1 MKKFIIKTAV
11 FLLVFVAS
19 LFVFSKIMN
28 QDHDNL
34 TMEMAEATLPVVT
47 MERNGIAYNRL
58 FGYTG
63 QRDVKFHRETV
74 AVLEEDRSSDIVV
87 DTYGSQVTGISMQ
100 VRSLDGSRLIEDS
113 SVTDYQESEGLIRAH
128 ISLKDLIERD
138 KEYSLTLVLE
148 LADGRKVNYYTGVI
162 WSEEMAVDEKL
173 AYVLDFHDKTFRP
186 QEASELTK
194 YLETNSKLEDNSS
207 FHKVN
212 IHSSLKQITWDGL
225 GATEVGEPVL
235 QLVAIDGQ
243 TASVLVDYMVSTKSG
258 ADETFYQVQEYFR
271 VRHTSE
277 RMYLLDYERTMDQI
291 PDEKRMYANDKILLG
306 IADENVPMLE
316 SEDGNV
322 VVFEMAGRLCCYNA
336 TSNSLVVLFSF
347 YDEKNW
353 DARTL
358 LQDHGLKILDVD
370 EGGNVRFAV
379 YGYMNRGRHE
389 GEVGIQ
395 LYAYNSAVNTI
406 EELVFIDYDKNFDV
420 LEAELEHLLYLNR
433 EQLLYLKLEN
443 TIYQVNLVE
452 KAYKEL
458 VTVAGDD
465 SLFVSG
471 DHKIAVWQEGEDQ
484 YHSRQLTVM
493 NLNTGTQNVIKAGA
507 NEVIRPLGFMGED
520 LIYGVAR
527 DEDVRELVN
536 GSMFF
541 PMYKVCICNSEGELL
556 KKYEN
561 PGIYVE
567 ECSVEDNQI
576 TLERL
581 ARKDDGSF
589 AATTPDH
596 IMNNAEGTTGKNTVA
611 TAVIDV
617 YKKYV
622 QIKTKK
628 VIDSDTIKIL
638 TPKEVVYEG
647 GREMELIRETTPER
661 FYVYGPY
668 GVTSIYN
675 DAGTAVIEAYDIA
688 GRVMDENGICV
699 WRKATRVAKNQIMAI
714 KEAETTDELG
724 SVAVCLDTILEFE
737 GVIRDSN
744 QLLQRGMS
752 VTEILA
758 DSLPDA
764 QVLDLAGSKMDAVLY
779 YVNQDI
785 PVLAM
790 LENGDAVLITGFNE
804 FNVVIMDPVKGTL
817 AKMGMND
824 ATAWFEENG
833 NRFVTYMQSES

>member
-11 FLLVFVAS
+11 FLAVFVAS

-34 TMEMAEATLPVVT
+34 TMEMAQATLPVVT
-47 MERNGIAYNRL
+47 MEINGIPYNRL
-58 FGYTG
+58 FGYTE

-74 AVLEEDRSSDIVV
+74 AVLGENRSSEILV
-87 DTYGSQVTGISMQ
+87 DTYGSQVSGISMQ

-113 SVTDYQESEGLIRAH
+113 PVTDYQETDGFIRAG
-128 ISLKDLIERD
+128 IALKDLIERD

-148 LADGRKVNYYTGVI
+148 LADGRDVYYYTGVI
-162 WSEEMAVDEKL
+162 WSDSLAVDEKL

-186 QEASELTK
+186 EEASELTR

-225 GATEVGEPVL
+225 GVTEVGEPVL
-235 QLVAIDGQ
+235 QLVSIEGQ
-243 TASVLVDYMVSTKSG
+243 TASILVDYMVSTESG
-258 ADETFYQVQEYFR
+258 GDVTYYQVQEYFR

-336 TSNSLVVLFSF
+336 TSNSLIVLFSF
-347 YDEKNW
+347 YDEENW
-353 DARTL
+353 DDRTL
-358 LQDHGLKILDVD
+358 RKDHDLKILDVD
-370 EGGNVRFAV
+370 EGGNIRFAV

-395 LYAYNSAVNTI
+395 LYTYNSMVNTI
-406 EELVFIDYDKNFDV
+406 EEMVFINYDKNFDV
-420 LEAELEHLLYLNR
+420 LATELEQLLYLNR
-433 EQLLYLKLEN
+433 EDILYLKLEN
-443 TIYQVNLVE
+443 TIYQVNLME
-452 KAYKEL
+452 KTYKEL
-458 VTVAGDD
+458 VTVIGDD

-471 DHKIAVWQEGEDQ
+471 DHKIAVWQEGADQ

-493 NLNTGTQNVIKAGA
+493 NLNTGTQSVIKAGE
-507 NEVIRPLGFMGED
+507 NEVVRPLGFMGED

-527 DEDVRELVN
+527 NEDIREEVN
-536 GSMFF
+536 GSIFF
-541 PMYKVCICNSEGELL
+541 PMYKVCICNSAGEIL

-561 PGIYVE
+561 PGIYIE
-567 ECSVEDNQI
+567 ECSVENNQI

-581 ARKDDGSF
+581 VRKDNGSF
-589 AATTPDH
+589 EETMPDH
-596 IMNNAEGTTGKNTVA
+596 IMNNVETATGKNTVA
-611 TAVIDV
+611 TAVIDG

-647 GREMELIRETTPER
+647 GRELELVQENTFSR

-668 GVTSIYN
+668 GVMSIYN
-675 DAGTAVIEAYDIA
+675 NPGAAVAESYDIA
-688 GRVMDENGICV
+688 GRVMDDKGICL
-699 WRKATRVAKNQIMAI
+699 WRKGTRVAKNQIMAI
-714 KEAETTDELG
+714 KEAKITEEKD
-724 SVAVCLDTILEFE
+724 SVAVCLDTMLEFE

-744 QLLQRGMS
+744 QLLQGGMT

-764 QVLDLAGSKMDAVLY
+764 QVLDLAGCKLDAVLY
-779 YVNQDI
+779 YVNRDI

-790 LENGDAVLITGFNE
+790 LENGEAVLVTGFNE
-804 FNVVIMDPVKGTL
+804 FNVVVMDPSKGTL
-817 AKMGMND
+817 GKVGMND
-824 ATAWFEENG
+824 ATTWFAENG
-833 NRFVTYMQSES
+833 NRFVTYMPYE

>member
-1 MKKFIIKTAV
+1 MKKFLIKTAV
-11 FLLVFVAS
+11 FLVVFLAS
-19 LFVFSKIMN
+19 VFVFSRIMN

-58 FGYTG
+58 FGYTS

-74 AVLEEDRSSDIVV
+74 AVLGENRSSEILV
-87 DTYGSQVTGISMQ
+87 DTYGTEVSGISMQ
-100 VRSLDGSRLIEDS
+100 VRSRDGSRLIEDS
-113 SVTDYQESEGLIRAH
+113 PVTDFQESEGVIRAN
-128 ISLKDLIERD
+128 ISLKDLIERGQ
-138 KEYSLTLVLE
+138 EYSLTLVLE
-148 LADGRKVNYYTGVI
+148 LTDGRKVYYYTGVI
-162 WSEEMAVDEKL
+162 WSQEMAVDEKL
-173 AYVLDFHDKTFRP
+173 AYVLDFHEKTFRP
-186 QEASELTK
+186 EEASELTR
-194 YLETNSKLEDNSS
+194 YLETNSKLEDNKS

-212 IHSSLKQITWDGL
+212 IHSSLKQITWDEL
-225 GATEVGEPVL
+225 GVTEVGDPVL

-243 TASVLVDYMVSTKSG
+243 TASVLVDYMVSTTSG
-258 ADETFYQVQEYFR
+258 EHVTFYQVQEYFR

-277 RMYLLDYERTMDQI
+277 RMYLLDYERTMEQI
-291 PDEKRMYANDKILLG
+291 PDEKKMYANDKILLG

-316 SEDGNV
+316 SADGNV
-322 VVFEMAGRLCCYNA
+322 VVFQMGGRLCCYNA

-353 DARTL
+353 DERTL
-358 LQDHGLKILDVD
+358 RQDHGLKILDVD

-379 YGYMNRGRHE
+379 YGYMNRGRYE

-395 LYAYNSAVNTI
+395 LYAYNSGVNTI
-406 EELVFIDYDKNFDV
+406 EELVFIAYDKNYDV
-420 LEAELEHLLYLNR
+420 LKAELEQLLYLNR
-433 EQLLYLKLEN
+433 EQLLYLKLGN

-465 SLFVSG
+465 NLFVSG

-493 NLNTGTQNVIKAGA
+493 NLNTGTQSVIKAGA
-507 NEVIRPLGFMGED
+507 NEVVRPLGFMGED

-527 DEDVRELVN
+527 DEDVREEVN

-541 PMYKVCICNSEGELL
+541 PMYKVCICNSSGELL

-561 PGIYVE
+561 QGIYIE

-576 TLERL
+576 TLQRL
-581 ARKDDGSF
+581 ARKDDGRF
-589 AATTPDH
+589 GETTPDH
-596 IMNNAEGTTGKNTVA
+596 IMNNVEDAVGKNKVA
-611 TAVIDV
+611 VAVIDV

-622 QIKTKK
+622 QIQTKK
-628 VIDSDTIKIL
+628 TINSDTIKIL

-647 GREMELIRETTPER
+647 GRELELTQESIPAR

-675 DAGTAVIEAYDIA
+675 DPGTAVAKSYDIA
-688 GRVMDENGICV
+688 GQVMDEKGICV
-699 WRKATRVAKNQIMAI
+699 WHKATRVARNQIMAI
-714 KEAETTDELG
+714 KEAKVTEEKG

-737 GVIRDSN
+737 GVIRDSG

-752 VTEILA
+752 ITEILS

-764 QVLDLAGSKMDAVLY
+764 QVLDLTGCKLDALLY
-779 YVNQDI
+779 YVNLDI

-824 ATAWFEENG
+824 AATWFADNG
-833 NRFVTYMQSES
+833 NRFVTYMRMK

>member
-1 MKKFIIKTAV
+1 MKKFLIKTAV
-11 FLLVFVAS
+11 FLVVFLAS
-19 LFVFSKIMN
+19 VFVFSRIMN

-58 FGYTG
+58 FGYTS

-74 AVLEEDRSSDIVV
+74 AVLGENRSSEILV
-87 DTYGSQVTGISMQ
+87 DTYGTEVSGISMQ
-100 VRSLDGSRLIEDS
+100 VRSRDGSRLIEDS
-113 SVTDYQESEGLIRAH
+113 PVTDFQESEGVIRAN
-128 ISLKDLIERD
+128 ISLKDLIERGQ
-138 KEYSLTLVLE
+138 EYSLTLVLE
-148 LADGRKVNYYTGVI
+148 LTDGRKVYYYTGVI
-162 WSEEMAVDEKL
+162 WSQEMAVDEKL
-173 AYVLDFHDKTFRP
+173 AYVLDFHEKTFRP
-186 QEASELTK
+186 EEASELTR
-194 YLETNSKLEDNSS
+194 YLETNSKLEDNKS

-212 IHSSLKQITWDGL
+212 IHSSLKQITWDEL
-225 GATEVGEPVL
+225 GVTEVGDPVL

-243 TASVLVDYMVSTKSG
+243 TASVLVDYMVSTTSG
-258 ADETFYQVQEYFR
+258 EHVTFYQVQEYFR

-277 RMYLLDYERTMDQI
+277 RMYLLDYERTMEQI
-291 PDEKRMYANDKILLG
+291 PDEKKMYANDKILLG

-316 SEDGNV
+316 SADGNV
-322 VVFEMAGRLCCYNA
+322 VVFQMGGRLCCYNA

-353 DARTL
+353 DERTL
-358 LQDHGLKILDVD
+358 RQDHGLKILDVD

-379 YGYMNRGRHE
+379 YGYMNRGRYE

-395 LYAYNSAVNTI
+395 LYAYNSGVNTI
-406 EELVFIDYDKNFDV
+406 EELVFIAYDKNYDV
-420 LEAELEHLLYLNR
+420 LKAELEQLLYLNR
-433 EQLLYLKLEN
+433 EQLLYLKLGN

-465 SLFVSG
+465 NLFVSG

-493 NLNTGTQNVIKAGA
+493 NLNTGTQSVIKAGA
-507 NEVIRPLGFMGED
+507 NDVIRPLGFMGED

-527 DEDVRELVN
+527 DEDVREEVN

-541 PMYKVCICNSEGELL
+541 PMYKVCICNSSGELL

-561 PGIYVE
+561 QGIYIE

-576 TLERL
+576 TLQRL
-581 ARKDDGSF
+581 ARKDDGRF
-589 AATTPDH
+589 GETTPDH
-596 IMNNAEGTTGKNTVA
+596 IMNNVEDAVGKNKVA
-611 TAVIDV
+611 VAVIDV

-622 QIKTKK
+622 QIQTKK
-628 VIDSDTIKIL
+628 TINSDTIKIL

-647 GREMELIRETTPER
+647 GRELELTQESIPAR

-675 DAGTAVIEAYDIA
+675 DPGTAVAKSYDIA
-688 GRVMDENGICV
+688 GQVMDEKGICV
-699 WRKATRVAKNQIMAI
+699 WHKATRVARNQIMAI
-714 KEAETTDELG
+714 KEAKVTEEKG

-737 GVIRDSN
+737 GVIRDSG

-752 VTEILA
+752 ITEILS

-764 QVLDLAGSKMDAVLY
+764 QVLELTGCKLDALLY
-779 YVNQDI
+779 YVNLDI

-824 ATAWFEENG
+824 AATWFADNG
-833 NRFVTYMQSES
+833 NRFVTYMPAE

>member
-11 FLLVFVAS
+11 FLAVFVAS

-34 TMEMAEATLPVVT
+34 TMEMAQATLPVVT
-47 MERNGIAYNRL
+47 MERNGIPYNRL
-58 FGYTG
+58 FGYTE

-74 AVLEEDRSSDIVV
+74 AVLGENRSSEILV
-87 DTYGSQVTGISMQ
+87 DTYGSQVSGISMQ

-113 SVTDYQESEGLIRAH
+113 PVTDYQETDGLIRAD
-128 ISLKDLIERD
+128 IALKDLIERD

-148 LADGRKVNYYTGVI
+148 LADGRDVYYYTGVI
-162 WSEEMAVDEKL
+162 WSDNLAVDEKL

-186 QEASELTK
+186 EEASELTR

-225 GATEVGEPVL
+225 GVTEVGEPVL
-235 QLVAIDGQ
+235 QLVAIEGQ
-243 TASVLVDYMVSTKSG
+243 TASVLVDYMVSTGSG
-258 ADETFYQVQEYFR
+258 GDVTYYQVQEYFR

-306 IADENVPMLE
+306 IADENVPMME

-336 TSNSLVVLFSF
+336 TSNSLIVLFSF

-353 DARTL
+353 DDRTL
-358 LQDHGLKILDVD
+358 RQDHDLEILDVD
-370 EGGNVRFAV
+370 EGGNIRFAV

-395 LYAYNSAVNTI
+395 LYTYNSMVNTI
-406 EELVFIDYDKNFDV
+406 EELVFIDYDKNFDA
-420 LEAELEHLLYLNR
+420 LATELEQLLYLNR
-433 EQLLYLKLEN
+433 EDILYLKLEN
-443 TIYQVNLVE
+443 TIYQVNLME

-458 VTVAGDD
+458 VTVTGDD

-493 NLNTGTQNVIKAGA
+493 NLNAGTQNVIKAGA

-527 DEDVRELVN
+527 EEDIREEIN
-536 GSMFF
+536 GSIFF
-541 PMYKVCICNSEGELL
+541 PMYKVCICNSAGELL

-567 ECSVEDNQI
+567 ECSVADNQI

-581 ARKDDGSF
+581 ARKDDGTF
-589 AATTPDH
+589 EETMPDH
-596 IMNNAEGTTGKNTVA
+596 IMNNVEAAAGKNTVA

-628 VIDSDTIKIL
+628 VIDSGSIKIL

-647 GREMELIRETTPER
+647 GRELELVQENTPAR

-668 GVTSIYN
+668 GVSSIYN
-675 DAGTAVIEAYDIA
+675 NPGAAVAESYEIA
-688 GRVMDENGICV
+688 GRVMDENGVCV
-699 WRKATRVAKNQIMAI
+699 WRKGTRVAKNQIMAI
-714 KEAETTDELG
+714 KEAKITEDKD

-737 GVIRDSN
+737 GVIRDSK
-744 QLLQRGMS
+744 QLLERGMT

-758 DSLPDA
+758 DGLPDA
-764 QVLDLAGSKMDAVLY
+764 QVLDLAGCKLDAALY

-785 PVLAM
+785 PVLVM
-790 LENGDAVLITGFNE
+790 LENGEAVLVTGFNE
-804 FNVVIMDPVKGTL
+804 FNVVVMNPTKGTL
-817 AKMGMND
+817 GKVGMND

-833 NRFVTYMQSES
+833 NRFVTYMPYE